1 MRNRTA
7 AYILNTI
14 ENLEKEI
21 AFLKTLV
28 QQAISEEEHDEQD
41 QIIVDATFADDGEI
55 LGGDAVEGD
64 AVEPDVV
71 AAAERKPAVAERKPA
86 ARKLTRKQQ
95 REEARTKAKAWAEAE
110 RLAKLKRT

>member
-1 MRNRTA
+1 MQNKTA

-41 QIIVDATFADDGEI
+41 QIIVDATFADDDEI
-55 LGGDAVEGD
+55 LGDAVEGD

-95 REEARTKAKAWAEAE
+95 REEARTNAKAWAEAE

>member
-1 MRNRTA
+1 MRNGTA

-28 QQAISEEEHDEQD
+28 QQAVNEEEHDEQD
-41 QIIVDATFADDGEI
+41 QIIIDATFADDDEI
-55 LGGDAVEGD
+55 LGDAVEGD

-95 REEARTKAKAWAEAE
+95 REEARTNAKAWAEAE

>member
-28 QQAISEEEHDEQD
+28 QQAISEEEHDKQD
-41 QIIVDATFADDGEI
+41 QIIVDATFADDDEI
-55 LGGDAVEGD
+55 LGDVVEGD

-71 AAAERKPAVAERKPA
+71 EVEERKPA
-86 ARKLTRKQQ
+86 ARQLTRTTT
-95 REEARTKAKAWAEAE
+95 RGRTHKS
-110 RLAKLKRT
+110 